1 MQRYS
6 RVSLLSAA
14 IFSAIIAPAMADGIT
29 ELMADGQP
37 WNATVPNGRTMQMT
51 LNPDG
56 TGQMK
61 MGIMRRNISW
71 RGIDDGVCLDG
82 MPTGGERCMTLTA
95 QGDGFVGQGPDG
107 GEMAFSR

>member
-1 MQRYS
+1 MHRYARIS
-6 RVSLLSAA
+6 VLSAA
-14 IFSAIIAPAMADGIT
+14 IVSASMAPAMADGVSA
-29 ELMADGQP
+29 LMADGQP
-37 WNATVPNGRTMQMT
+37 WNATAPNGRTLQMT

-82 MPTGGERCMTLTA
+82 MPTGGERCVTLTA
-95 QGDGFVGQGPDG
+95 RGNGFVGRGPDG